1 MKYYV
6 YLDSDDNA
14 VVRSADTID
23 TYDPGFWGRNGHLV
37 STVWSV
43 ESTDMN
49 SILSLL
55 ETFERRK
62 TVPKIVREV
71 CQSIGFDLDAYM
83 AARKASLKKN

>member
-14 VVRSADTID
+14 VVRSGESID
-23 TYDPGFWGRNGHLV
+23 VYDPGFWGRNSHLV

-49 SILSLL
+49 SILGLL

-71 CQSIGFDLDAYM
+71 CQSIGFDLDGYIAS
-83 AARKASLKKN
+83 RKSAIKK